1 MAWNCCGQR
10 CPRKE
15 IEFLCQTALLFLV
28 VAVSLYNLTTG
39 GQECRETLWASLL
52 SASVGL
58 CTPGPVINK
67 LPALQE
73 PERQSQDDEPDSK
86 RSDAA

>member
-1 MAWNCCGQR
+1 MNWTCCGQS

-28 VAVSLYNLTTG
+28 VAVSLYNLTAG

-58 CTPGPVINK
+58 CTPGPVIAR
-67 LPALQE
+67 PGGPQ
-73 PERQSQDDEPDSK
+73 QQQQQQQDDELDSK
-86 RSDAA
+86 RPDPS